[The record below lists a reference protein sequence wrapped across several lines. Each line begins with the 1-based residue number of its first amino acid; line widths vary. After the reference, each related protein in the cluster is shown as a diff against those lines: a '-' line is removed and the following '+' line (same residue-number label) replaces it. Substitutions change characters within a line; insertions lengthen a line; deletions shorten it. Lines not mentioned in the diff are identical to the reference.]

1 MKEEVIDK
9 DIVAGRMGR
18 EYVKTALYAFPALK
32 VMAEEVGEH
41 VKRKA
46 YLSYDNRVSCENLAV
61 YLLEQLELKSRIE
74 TLSDTLGGVVDK
86 LSGSEKF
93 LLQNVKFRT
102 IICVIIYSEWIP
114 MAVKDSVILYNLP
127 VKKENNKK
135 ENIILWRKNGSANS
149 EKNRSKSKSGYQI
162 RSEID
167 GGEKDK
173 REKDRK
179 QIRGGEKN
187 TGHRGISVQGKN
199 HRQISGLVL

>member
-93 LLQNVKFRT
+93 LLHLRYFGGKNKT
-102 IICVIIYSEWIP
+102 ISACSDEEI
-114 MAVKDSVILYNLP
+114 
-127 VKKENNKK
+127 KKMCGSRRSYYRRQERLLKKIGEKLQRRGVDENNFYK
-135 ENIILWRKNGSANS
+135 EYGGIELIWRVDRALRAGRRGAQSA
-149 EKNRSKSKSGYQI
+149 
-162 RSEID
+162 
-167 GGEKDK
+167 
-173 REKDRK
+173 REE
-179 QIRGGEKN
+179 Q
-187 TGHRGISVQGKN
+187 
-199 HRQISGLVL
+199 VLARLDCR

>member
-1 MKEEVIDK
+1 MKEEMKEEVIDK

-102 IICVIIYSEWIP
+102 IICVII
-114 MAVKDSVILYNLP
+114 
-127 VKKENNKK
+127 
-135 ENIILWRKNGSANS
+135 
-149 EKNRSKSKSGYQI
+149 
-162 RSEID
+162 
-167 GGEKDK
+167 
-173 REKDRK
+173 
-179 QIRGGEKN
+179 
-187 TGHRGISVQGKN
+187 
-199 HRQISGLVL
+199 

>member
-74 TLSDTLGGVVDK
+74 TQSDT
-86 LSGSEKF
+86 
-93 LLQNVKFRT
+93 
-102 IICVIIYSEWIP
+102 
-114 MAVKDSVILYNLP
+114 
-127 VKKENNKK
+127 
-135 ENIILWRKNGSANS
+135 
-149 EKNRSKSKSGYQI
+149 
-162 RSEID
+162 
-167 GGEKDK
+167 
-173 REKDRK
+173 
-179 QIRGGEKN
+179 
-187 TGHRGISVQGKN
+187 
-199 HRQISGLVL
+199 